1 MASGA
6 VVATLTVAG
15 QPDQPI
21 GFFSPGGGV
30 VQFETKDLDLGDRRF
45 EKFLDAIKLGFDDE
59 QFLGAVSIQVGR
71 RNHFNEAIM
80 WGPVTA
86 VPNADQPV
94 YDVAGEEVRYF
105 RLRVIDNVPFG
116 KWKLKN
122 IDFYG
127 RKVGGKM

>member
-1 MASGA
+1 MASGTVTSSL
-6 VVATLTVAG
+6 VVSG

-21 GFFSPGGGV
+21 GFFSPGGGI
-30 VQFETKDLDLGDRRF
+30 VQFETKDLDLGDRRV
-45 EKFLDAIKLGFDDE
+45 EKFLDAIKLGFDDDT
-59 QFLGAVSIQVGR
+59 FLGAVSILVGR
-71 RNHFNEAIM
+71 RNHFNEAIQ
-80 WGPVTA
+80 WSPVIA

-116 KWKLKN
+116 KWKLKTV
-122 IDFYG
+122 DFYG